1 MNFDS
6 IKIGPD
12 DLQQVLEEY
21 TDSIIIAVSPSC
33 NIELKKGGYS
43 VALIYRKYKKIYSER
58 LYNITSS
65 NKCAIYG
72 LIEGAMH
79 ITQPKDIVIMTAAR
93 FGFKNAMKCKG
104 VNGDLW
110 KELFSVLDQKGCQSI
125 TEIVVEGGG
134 AVLASICRQ
143 ESNNC

>member
-1 MNFDS
+1 MNFES
-6 IKIGPD
+6 IKIGPN
-12 DLQQVLEEY
+12 DLQQVLDEY

-33 NIELKKGGYS
+33 NIEQKKGGYS
-43 VALIYRKYKKIYSER
+43 VALIYHKYKKVYSER
-58 LYNITSS
+58 LYDITSS

-72 LIEGAMH
+72 LIEGATH
-79 ITQPKDIVIMTAAR
+79 ITQPKDIVVMTATR

-110 KELFSVLDQKGCQSI
+110 NELFTILEKKGCQSI

-134 AVLASICRQ
+134 ASLSAICK
-143 ESNNC
+143 